1 MFSAKV
7 EDNLC
12 FVLNKVCHSEIILLE
27 KSETAGIQ
35 KKKKK
40 KHHKKKHAVN
50 IYALDIDRLE
60 TDCSLIVTE
69 GRAPGSAPPLNI
81 DMQGRF

>member
-35 KKKKK
+35 KKKKN
-40 KHHKKKHAVN
+40 HKKKHAVN

-81 DMQGRF
+81 DTQGRF